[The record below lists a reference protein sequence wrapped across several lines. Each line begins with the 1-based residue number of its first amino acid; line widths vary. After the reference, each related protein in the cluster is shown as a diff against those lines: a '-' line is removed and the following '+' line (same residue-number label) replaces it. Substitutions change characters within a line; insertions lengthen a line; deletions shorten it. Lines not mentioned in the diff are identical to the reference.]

1 LASICALLK
10 PYERERNS
18 CLSAAEAQKFMV
30 GDDPNIRPASVL
42 DKTDEQRGAAK
53 PAVGTKD

>member
-1 LASICALLK
+1 LASIWALLK

-30 GDDPNIRPASVL
+30 GDESQYKTGERP
-42 DKTDEQRGAAK
+42 G
-53 PAVGTKD
+53 

>member
-1 LASICALLK
+1 
-10 PYERERNS
+10 
-18 CLSAAEAQKFMV
+18 MV